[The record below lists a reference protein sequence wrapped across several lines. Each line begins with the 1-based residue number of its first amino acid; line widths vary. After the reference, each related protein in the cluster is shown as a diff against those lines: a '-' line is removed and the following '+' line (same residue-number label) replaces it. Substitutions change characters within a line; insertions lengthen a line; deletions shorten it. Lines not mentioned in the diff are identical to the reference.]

1 MKRTRKWRPP
11 FFYGWVMVFMGGL
24 GIFFSGPGQT
34 YSVSVFIDSY
44 IAEFGWSRSFVSA
57 LYSGGTVLAG
67 FLLFYIGRLIDRFG
81 HRKMM
86 PVIAGILSLA
96 CIWMSIVIHPLM
108 LFFGFFLV
116 RLFGQGSMTL
126 VSTTLIPQWFEK
138 KRGRALSFAVL
149 GGVASSAIL
158 PPLNS
163 WIIHNYDWR
172 LGWQSWAVL
181 LLFVMVPLAIVLV
194 RNRPEDIRQLTDGE
208 PHHGRGKEISAN
220 NEERSITLE
229 MARKGLTFWLLLF
242 CVFVPAMVNT
252 GLIFHHV
259 SIMDQRG
266 IDPLLAAT
274 ILGLQALFALPFN
287 FLAGFLL
294 DRYPPRFIF
303 ALTFLGQVLSML
315 WIALIVGPG
324 TAVFYGILRGI
335 VQGFER
341 MSINVIWPAYY
352 GRKFLGSIQGASMTM
367 MVIGSAFG
375 PLPFGVWFDN
385 FGSYTGVII
394 LMMVFSLLAALASFL
409 ARPPV
414 KEEN

>member
-1 MKRTRKWRPP
+1 MSWKKGLRSS

-24 GIFFSGPGQT
+24 GVFFSGPGQT

-57 LYSGGTVLAG
+57 LYSGGTVAAG

-86 PVIAGILSLA
+86 PLIAGILSLA
-96 CIWMSIVIHPLM
+96 CVWMSIVIHPLM
-108 LFFGFFLV
+108 LFFGFFLI

-138 KRGRALSFAVL
+138 KRGRALSFSVL
-149 GGVASSAIL
+149 GGVASSALL

-163 WIIHNYDWR
+163 WIIYNYDWR
-172 LGWQSWAVL
+172 LGWQFWAVL
-181 LLFVMVPLAIVLV
+181 LLVVMVPLAIVLV
-194 RNRPEDIRQLTDGE
+194 RNRPEDIGQLTDGE
-208 PHHGRGKEISAN
+208 PHPKKGEEQPGN
-220 NEERSITLE
+220 NDDKSITLE
-229 MARKGLTFWLLLF
+229 RAKKGLTFWLLLF

-252 GLIFHHV
+252 GLTFHHV
-259 SIMDQRG
+259 SIMDQQG
-266 IDPLLAAT
+266 IDPLFAAT
-274 ILGLQALFALPFN
+274 ILGLQAVFALPFN

-294 DRYPPRFIF
+294 DRYPPRYIF
-303 ALTFLGQVLSML
+303 MGTFLGQVVSMV

-324 TAVFYGILRGI
+324 TAIFYGILRGI

-341 MSINVIWPAYY
+341 MAINVIWPAYY
-352 GRKFLGSIQGASMTM
+352 GRTFLGSIQGAAMTM

-375 PLPFGVWFDN
+375 PLPFGIWYDF
-385 FGSYTGVII
+385 FGNYGGVII
-394 LMMVFSLLAALASFL
+394 LMMVFSILAAIAAYL

-414 KEEN
+414 KEEH